1 MPIIQFKI
9 MRHAIL
15 TKNQITENLPR
26 KKSIKNSYIKF
37 KIIVINI
44 FKKLEKS
51 GDFHKKS
58 GIYFLR
64 IKNGKPKIE
73 KKNT

>member
-9 MRHAIL
+9 MRHTIL

-37 KIIVINI
+37 KIIMINI
-44 FKKLEKS
+44 KKLEKKWRLS
-51 GDFHKKS
+51 QEIWNLFFKNKKW
-58 GIYFLR
+58 
-64 IKNGKPKIE
+64 KA
-73 KKNT
+73 